1 MYVLPDVYHFALK
14 LSRMKM
20 FSKVLIGLVLTLLI
34 AFFLAPAYLRKA
46 LIYTT
51 ADIDDYTIFANRKIK
66 TGVYQPWQVNK
77 IGASKQINAKYLSR
91 MEELETV
98 AFLVVQDT
106 AIIYEQFWDGYNEN
120 SLSNSFSV
128 AKSIISLLVGI
139 AIDEGKIKSV
149 DQKAGEFFPE
159 FAQGENAQLTIK
171 DLLTMS
177 SGLNWDESYASP
189 FSVTTQAYYGDDLK
203 TLILNLKVT
212 QKPGVYFEYLSGNT
226 QLLAFIL
233 EKATGMNVSDYAT
246 QKLWQPLGAKND
258 ALWSLDAINGEE
270 KAYCCFNSNVRDF
283 ARLGQLIL
291 NKGTWKGRQLIS
303 QTYIEAATTPA
314 SYLKGH
320 NGSAVDFYGYQWW
333 ILQHKGMQIP
343 YARGILGQY
352 IFVIPDKN
360 AVVVRLG
367 HERSNERIGS
377 HTADVFL
384 YIDAALEIL
393 K

>member
-1 MYVLPDVYHFALK
+1 
-14 LSRMKM
+14 MKT
-20 FSKVLIGLVLTLLI
+20 FSKVFIGLLLTILI
-34 AFFLAPAYLRKA
+34 AFLLAPSYLRKA

-66 TGVYQPWQVNK
+66 TGTYQPWQVK
-77 IGASKQINAKYLSR
+77 KAAVEKQISQNYIFR

-106 AIIYEQFWDGYNEN
+106 AILYERYWDGYNEN

-128 AKSIISLLVGI
+128 AKSIVSLLVGI

-149 DQKAGEFFPE
+149 VQKVSDFFPE
-159 FAQGENAQLTIK
+159 FSKGDNAQLTIK

-189 FSVTTQAYYGDDLK
+189 FSVTTQAYYGDDLRP
-203 TLILNLKVT
+203 LILNLQVT
-212 QKPGVYFEYLSGNT
+212 EKPGEYFEYLSGNT

-233 EKATGMNVSDYAT
+233 EKATGMKVSDYAT
-246 QKLWQPLGAKND
+246 QKLWRPLGAKNE

-270 KAYCCFNSNVRDF
+270 KAYCCFNSNARDF
-283 ARLGQLIL
+283 ARIGQLIL
-291 NKGTWKGRQLIS
+291 NKGNWQEQQLIS

-314 SYLKGH
+314 SYLKSR
-320 NGSAVDFYGYQWW
+320 NGDAVDFYGYQWW
-333 ILQHKGMQIP
+333 ILQYKGMQIP
-343 YARGILGQY
+343 YARGIRGQY
-352 IFVIPDKN
+352 IFVIPQKN

-367 HERSNERIGS
+367 HQRSHERIGS